1 MNKFKTTGF
10 WVSLS
15 GAVMLVVQTILGA
28 FGITFNSE
36 IVSNVVSA
44 ICGVLVMV
52 GVLIPTKL
60 DSLKVDLPGL
70 NKQEVESLTNKSDL
84 DEKTSTSEVNSN
96 KTTK

>member
-10 WVSLS
+10 WITLS

-70 NKQEVESLTNKSDL
+70 NKEEAESLTNKSDL
-84 DEKTSTSEVNSN
+84 DVKTSTPEVNSN

>member
-10 WVSLS
+10 WITLS

-36 IVSNVVSA
+36 LVSNVVSA
-44 ICGVLVMV
+44 ICGIFVMV

-60 DSLKVDLPGL
+60 DSLQVNLPGL
-70 NKQEVESLTNKSDL
+70 TEEESETKSTEGVVKQD
-84 DEKTSTSEVNSN
+84 TSTSEINSN
-96 KTTK
+96 EQLK

>member
-10 WVSLS
+10 WISLS
-15 GAVMLVVQTILGA
+15 GAIMLVVQTILGA

-70 NKQEVESLTNKSDL
+70 NKDEVESLTNKSDL
-84 DEKTSTSEVNSN
+84 DAKTLIPEVNSN